1 MAVLFLSKLK
11 SLMMRPSQVIN
22 MKLIKKFWYVF
33 WSVPFAVGLAVA
45 VICVGI
51 GQGFFKMHEFM
62 DDIDNGINLRK
73 SKGE

>member
-1 MAVLFLSKLK
+1 MSKLK
-11 SLMMRPSQVIN
+11 SLMMRLWLVVN
-22 MKLIKKFWYVF
+22 MKLIKKCWRVF
-33 WSVPFAVGLAVA
+33 WSVPFTVGLAIA

-62 DDIDNGINLRK
+62 DDIYNGINLRK